1 MVGLHPIVVRH
12 PAIWDLL
19 ALFEHA
25 GGAASG
31 RRSPC
36 IAFLLGVKVS
46 SESLVWFLTTS
57 DDGAIGIYF
66 HLEAIT
72 VRTYFHLEAI
82 TVRTST
88 YTRTNPGENQETDAL
103 VRVVAIS

>member
-1 MVGLHPIVVRH
+1 MVGLHPIAVRH
-12 PAIWDLL
+12 PAVWDLL

-36 IAFLLGVKVS
+36 IALLLGVKVS
-46 SESLVWFLTTS
+46 SESLVWFLTAS

-72 VRTYFHLEAI
+72 M
-82 TVRTST
+82 RTSI